1 MASWVLTNWWSVM
14 WKKDLIMN
22 FVMMSQHHVVSNH
35 QQLVCLLNSLFR
47 LTAPSNHH
55 LCITGPL
62 WEECQHWLVVSLQK
76 GQLCKNF
83 PVSSHQHL
91 IQGFSQEGP
100 RASNDESVSL
110 SCYHL
115 ISTLFFSFFFRLA
128 TQSSITLTTSPGYE
142 KVLNRPTTAAFPSRR
157 TIRSLPGSLLKLTL
171 TLRGHKCQVRP
182 GDWACVAEQLFLE

>member
-22 FVMMSQHHVVSNH
+22 FVMMLQHHVVSNH

-62 WEECQHWLVVSLQK
+62 WEECQHWLVVSLHK
-76 GQLCKNF
+76 SQLCKNF

-100 RASNDESVSL
+100 VMMKVFLCHAIIL
-110 SCYHL
+110 FHHFFF
-115 ISTLFFSFFFRLA
+115 LFFQACNPKFNNLDHLTRIWESLEQA
-128 TQSSITLTTSPGYE
+128 NYGSISIKENYKISARISAKADFDITWS
-142 KVLNRPTTAAFPSRR
+142 
-157 TIRSLPGSLLKLTL
+157 
-171 TLRGHKCQVRP
+171 
-182 GDWACVAEQLFLE
+182 

>member
-62 WEECQHWLVVSLQK
+62 WEECQHWLVVSLHK

-100 RASNDESVSL
+100 VMMKVFLCHA
-110 SCYHL
+110 
-115 ISTLFFSFFFRLA
+115 IILFHHFFFLFFFRLA

-171 TLRGHKCQVRP
+171 TLRGQKCQVRP
-182 GDWACVAEQLFLE
+182 GDWACVAEQLFVE

>member
-1 MASWVLTNWWSVM
+1 MASWVLTDWWSVM
-14 WKKDLIMN
+14 WKKDLIILMN

-35 QQLVCLLNSLFR
+35 QLACLLNSLFR

-62 WEECQHWLVVSLQK
+62 WEECQHWLVDSLHK

-100 RASNDESVSL
+100 VMMKVFLCHAIL
-110 SCYHL
+110 LLHHF
-115 ISTLFFSFFFRLA
+115 FFSFFFQACNPKFNNLDRLTRIWESLERA
-128 TQSSITLTTSPGYE
+128 NYGSVSIKENYKISARISAKADFDITWS
-142 KVLNRPTTAAFPSRR
+142 
-157 TIRSLPGSLLKLTL
+157 
-171 TLRGHKCQVRP
+171 
-182 GDWACVAEQLFLE
+182 